1 MIQIFRIVI
10 NLAALFLYFCY
21 KIVISGWIVGWSVIR
36 GYRGDDDIMVEY
48 NPIVTSPWAI
58 VLLFSLISMTPGSLS
73 VDISDDNKVFHIHLL
88 DKSGIDDFY
97 SVTGRIE
104 RMLARIFA

>member
-1 MIQIFRIVI
+1 M
-10 NLAALFLYFCY
+10 ALFLYFCY
-21 KIVISGWIVGWSVIR
+21 KIVVSGWIVGWAIIQ
-36 GYRGDDDIMVEY
+36 GYRGENGVMIEY
-48 NPIVTSPWAI
+48 TPSVTSRWAV

-73 VDISDDNKVFHIHLL
+73 VNISDDTNVFYVHLL

-104 RMLARIFA
+104 KMLTRIFE